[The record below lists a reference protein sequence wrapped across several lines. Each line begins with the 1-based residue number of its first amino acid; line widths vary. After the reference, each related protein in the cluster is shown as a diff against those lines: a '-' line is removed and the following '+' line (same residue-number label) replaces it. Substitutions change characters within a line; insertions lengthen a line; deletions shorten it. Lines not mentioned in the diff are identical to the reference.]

1 LIETFQNGNVYI
13 TYERRIRQMGNL
25 KRKQI
30 YLDEESALALKSLAV
45 ATKVSESEHIRRA
58 IKKYVI
64 KHKSKMPDEDPLQ
77 KLIGLCD
84 NPAGPTD
91 ASVNHDKYLYGKKT

>member
-1 LIETFQNGNVYI
+1 
-13 TYERRIRQMGNL
+13 MGNL

-30 YLDEESALALKSLAV
+30 YLDEESDRALKSLAV

-58 IKKYVI
+58 IKKYVV
-64 KHKSKMPDEDPLQ
+64 KQKRNVPDQDPLK

-84 NPAGPTD
+84 DPVGPTD

>member
-1 LIETFQNGNVYI
+1 
-13 TYERRIRQMGNL
+13 MGNL

-30 YLDEESALALKSLAV
+30 YIDEESDRALKNLAV
-45 ATKVSESEHIRRA
+45 ATEVSESELIRRA
-58 IKKYVI
+58 IKKYVVKQMGNI
-64 KHKSKMPDEDPLQ
+64 PKEDPLQ

-91 ASVNHDKYLYGKKT
+91 ASVHHDKYLYGKKT

>member
-1 LIETFQNGNVYI
+1 
-13 TYERRIRQMGNL
+13 MGNL

-30 YLDEESALALKSLAV
+30 YLDEESDRALKSLAI

-58 IKKYVI
+58 IKKYVVKQRGNI
-64 KHKSKMPDEDPLQ
+64 PQEDPLQ

-84 NPAGPTD
+84 NPDGPTD
-91 ASVNHDKYLYGKKT
+91 ASVHHDKYLYGKKT

>member
-1 LIETFQNGNVYI
+1 
-13 TYERRIRQMGNL
+13 MGNL

-30 YLDEESALALKSLAV
+30 YLDEESDRALKSLAV

-58 IKKYVI
+58 IKKYVV
-64 KHKSKMPDEDPLQ
+64 KHKSKIPDKDPLE
-77 KLIGLCD
+77 KLIGICD
-84 NPAGPTD
+84 NPVGSTD

>member
-1 LIETFQNGNVYI
+1 
-13 TYERRIRQMGNL
+13 MGNL

-30 YLDEESALALKSLAV
+30 YIDEESDRALKNLAA
-45 ATKVSESEHIRRA
+45 ATEVSESELIRRA
-58 IKKYVI
+58 IKKYVVKQMGNI
-64 KHKSKMPDEDPLQ
+64 PQEDPLQ

-91 ASVNHDKYLYGKKT
+91 ASVHHDKYLYGKNK

>member
-1 LIETFQNGNVYI
+1 
-13 TYERRIRQMGNL
+13 MGNL

-30 YLDEESALALKSLAV
+30 YLDEESDRALKSLAV
-45 ATKVSESEHIRRA
+45 STKVSESEHIRRA
-58 IKKYVI
+58 IKKYVV
-64 KHKSKMPDEDPLQ
+64 KHKSNIPDKDPLK

-84 NPAGPTD
+84 NPDGPSD